1 MARRLYYGVAGDR
14 SSVLGSMH
22 DETES
27 ASVVRDRQLARNMG
41 DGFQYFDIII
51 FAMIAAFLVLRL
63 RGVLGRRTGTEKPR
77 EGLLPRSRANRTA
90 ATDNADNVVSLPDAA
105 RAREELAPVPG
116 GPRAASPESGLGQI
130 RGADPTFDPAG
141 FVQGAR
147 GAFEI
152 IVNAFAGGDTATLR
166 PLLSDEVYER
176 FAEAIRH
183 RVAAKETL
191 ETHLA
196 SVKLA
201 DIDEAE
207 LNGRTAFVTVKFVS
221 DQVNVT
227 RAADGKIVDGEVD
240 RVAEKTDFWTFARN
254 TRSQDPNWLLVATR
268 SA

>member
-1 MARRLYYGVAGDR
+1 M
-14 SSVLGSMH
+14 S
-22 DETES
+22 
-27 ASVVRDRQLARNMG
+27 

-63 RGVLGRRTGTEKPR
+63 RSVLGRRTGAEKPR
-77 EGLLPRSRANRTA
+77 DGLFPRVGVKRDA
-90 ATDNADNVVSLPDAA
+90 ATDNVVNLPDPSHP
-105 RAREELAPVPG
+105 REDLPPQGA
-116 GPRAASPESGLGQI
+116 PRAATPAAGLAQI
-130 RGADPTFDPAG
+130 RTADPAFDPGA

-152 IVNAFAGGDTATLR
+152 IVNAFAHGDTATLR

-183 RVAAKETL
+183 RIAAKETL
-191 ETHLA
+191 ETQLVTIKSA
-196 SVKLA
+196 E
-201 DIDEAE
+201 IDEAQ

-221 DQVNVT
+221 DQINAT
-227 RAADGKIVDGEVD
+227 RAADGKVVEGEPEHV
-240 RVAEKTDFWTFARN
+240 VEKTDFWSFARN

>member
-1 MARRLYYGVAGDR
+1 M
-14 SSVLGSMH
+14 S
-22 DETES
+22 
-27 ASVVRDRQLARNMG
+27 

-63 RGVLGRRTGTEKPR
+63 RSVLGRRTGTEKPR
-77 EGLLPRSRANRTA
+77 EFRPLAKP
-90 ATDNADNVVSLPDAA
+90 ATDNVVSLPEGLHAH
-105 RAREELAPVPG
+105 EELAPP
-116 GPRAASPESGLGQI
+116 ASPEAGLTQI
-130 RGADPTFDPAG
+130 RNADPKFDPDG

-152 IVNAFAGGDTATLR
+152 IVKAFAAGDTATLR
-166 PLLSDEVYER
+166 PLLSDDVYER

-183 RVAAKETL
+183 RLAAKETL
-191 ETHLA
+191 ETHLVTIKA
-196 SVKLA
+196 A
-201 DIDEAE
+201 EIDEAE

-227 RAADGKIVDGEVD
+227 RAADGKIIEGEPDNV
-240 RVAEKTDFWTFARN
+240 VEKTDFWTFARN

>member
-1 MARRLYYGVAGDR
+1 M
-14 SSVLGSMH
+14 S
-22 DETES
+22 
-27 ASVVRDRQLARNMG
+27 

-77 EGLLPRSRANRTA
+77 DDFFPRSRANRDGA
-90 ATDNADNVVSLPDAA
+90 ADNVVSLPDAA

-116 GPRAASPESGLGQI
+116 GPRAASPESGLADI
-130 RGADPTFDPAG
+130 RGADPAFDAG
-141 FVQGAR
+141 PFVQGAR

-176 FAEAIRH
+176 FADAIRN

-191 ETHLA
+191 ETQLVSIKSA
-196 SVKLA
+196 E
-201 DIDEAE
+201 IDEAE

-227 RAADGKIVDGEVD
+227 RAADGKAIEGDPD
-240 RVAEKTDFWTFARN
+240 RVVEKTDFWTFARN

-268 SA
+268 SV

>member
-1 MARRLYYGVAGDR
+1 M
-14 SSVLGSMH
+14 S
-22 DETES
+22 
-27 ASVVRDRQLARNMG
+27 

-63 RGVLGRRTGTEKPR
+63 RSVLGRRTGTEKPR
-77 EGLLPRSRANRTA
+77 ELRPLAKP
-90 ATDNADNVVSLPDAA
+90 ATDNVVSLPDGL
-105 RAREELAPVPG
+105 RAREDLPPPPS
-116 GPRAASPESGLGQI
+116 GPRAASPEAGLAQI
-130 RGADPTFDPAG
+130 RNADPKFDSDG

-152 IVNAFAGGDTATLR
+152 IVKAFAAGDTATLR
-166 PLLSDEVYER
+166 PLLSDDVYER

-183 RVAAKETL
+183 RLAAKETL
-191 ETHLA
+191 ETHLVTIKA
-196 SVKLA
+196 A
-201 DIDEAE
+201 EIDEAE

-227 RAADGKIVDGEVD
+227 RAADGTIIDGEPDHV
-240 RVAEKTDFWTFARN
+240 VEKTDFWTFARN

>member
-1 MARRLYYGVAGDR
+1 M
-14 SSVLGSMH
+14 S
-22 DETES
+22 
-27 ASVVRDRQLARNMG
+27 
-41 DGFQYFDIII
+41 DGFQYLDIII

-63 RGVLGRRTGTEKPR
+63 RGVLGRRTGAEKPR
-77 EGLLPRSRANRTA
+77 DGFLPRSRANRDA
-90 ATDNADNVVSLPDAA
+90 ATDNVVSLPDAV

-116 GPRAASPESGLGQI
+116 GPRAASPDSGLGQI
-130 RGADPTFDPAG
+130 HGADPTFDDAG
-141 FVQGAR
+141 FAQGAR

-176 FAEAIRH
+176 FADAIRH
-183 RVAAKETL
+183 RVTAKETL

-196 SVKLA
+196 SIKKA
-201 DIDEAE
+201 EIDEAE
-207 LNGRTAFVTVKFVS
+207 LNGRTAFVTVKFIS

-227 RAADGKIVDGEVD
+227 RAADGKIVDGEPD
-240 RVAEKTDFWTFARN
+240 RVVEKTDFWTFARN

>member
-1 MARRLYYGVAGDR
+1 M
-14 SSVLGSMH
+14 S
-22 DETES
+22 
-27 ASVVRDRQLARNMG
+27 

-63 RGVLGRRTGTEKPR
+63 RSVLGRRTGTEKPR
-77 EGLLPRSRANRTA
+77 EFRPLAKP
-90 ATDNADNVVSLPDAA
+90 ATDNVVSLPEGLHAH
-105 RAREELAPVPG
+105 EELAPPPS
-116 GPRAASPESGLGQI
+116 GPRAASPEAGLAQI
-130 RGADPTFDPAG
+130 GTADPKFDADG

-152 IVNAFAGGDTATLR
+152 IVKAFAAGDTATLR
-166 PLLSDEVYER
+166 PLLSDDVYER

-183 RVAAKETL
+183 RLAAKETL
-191 ETHLA
+191 ETHLVTIKA
-196 SVKLA
+196 A

-221 DQVNVT
+221 DQINVT
-227 RAADGKIVDGEVD
+227 RAADGKIIEGEPDNV
-240 RVAEKTDFWTFARN
+240 VEKTDFWTFARN